1 MGKWSKKMFV
11 NHINETCE
19 NDVAMICL
27 ELIDF
32 SEKTSDELS
41 WGTGEDFGTM
51 TYRCNSDYGLLPLFR
66 LSSNGKI
73 NLQLN
78 FLRSKNLHK
87 QVLQDMIIK
96 FESNFLRDY
105 DQESYPSDS
114 YEPLEDLICTNKQ
127 LHSFMKAIEGCTYRL
142 KQ

>member
-1 MGKWSKKMFV
+1 MMKWSKKMFV
-11 NHINETCE
+11 NHINEICE

-78 FLRSKNLHK
+78 FLRSKKLHK

>member
-1 MGKWSKKMFV
+1 MMKWSKKMFV
-11 NHINETCE
+11 NHINEICE

-41 WGTGEDFGTM
+41 WGTGDDFGTM

-66 LSSNGKI
+66 LSSHGKI

-78 FLRSKNLHK
+78 FLRSKKLHK

>member
-1 MGKWSKKMFV
+1 MMKWSKKMFV
-11 NHINETCE
+11 NHINEICE

-66 LSSNGKI
+66 LSSHGKI

-78 FLRSKNLHK
+78 FLRSKKLHK

>member
-1 MGKWSKKMFV
+1 MVKWSKKMFV
-11 NHINETCE
+11 NHINEICE

-66 LSSNGKI
+66 LSSHGKI

>member
-1 MGKWSKKMFV
+1 MFV

>member
-1 MGKWSKKMFV
+1 MVKWSKKMFV
-11 NHINETCE
+11 NYINETCE

-66 LSSNGKI
+66 LSSHGKI

>member
-78 FLRSKNLHK
+78 FLRSKKLHK

>member
-1 MGKWSKKMFV
+1 MVRWSKKAFV
-11 NHINETCE
+11 NHINKTCE

-41 WGTGEDFGTM
+41 WGTGDDFGTM
-51 TYRCNSDYGLLPLFR
+51 TYRCNSDHGLLPLFR

-78 FLRSKNLHK
+78 FLRGKNLHK

-127 LHSFMKAIEGCTYRL
+127 LHSFMKTIEGCTYRL

>member
-66 LSSNGKI
+66 LSSHGKI

-78 FLRSKNLHK
+78 FLRSKKLHK

-127 LHSFMKAIEGCTYRL
+127 LHSFMKTIEGCTYRL